1 MVFGAPGFWAEFI
14 TGDSDRSGHPFG
26 IKGSPYRM
34 SGVYGFSCRK
44 ALFDHVKNTSLEGG
58 ARGQKAALNR
68 EFKGSRYLCLVMR
81 CSQDVSRICGTQA
94 AIRMFGDS
102 NKSLKPNSRMPR
114 MVDRY
119 NWKVTEMARWMTRR
133 IQRRVHAA
141 RGQLVHRRTVLWT
154 SVLDPQKRIGTSFD

>member
-1 MVFGAPGFWAEFI
+1 
-14 TGDSDRSGHPFG
+14 
-26 IKGSPYRM
+26 M
-34 SGVYGFSCRK
+34 SGKFCGLGCRK
-44 ALFDHVKNTSLEGG
+44 ALFNHVKNTSLEGG

-68 EFKGSRYLCLVMR
+68 EFKGFRYLCLVMR

-94 AIRMFGDS
+94 AMRMFGDS

-133 IQRRVHAA
+133 IQRSRARCQRAVSSQKDSSVDQRVGPSK
-141 RGQLVHRRTVLWT
+141 RESVQVSTEISVERR
-154 SVLDPQKRIGTSFD
+154 